1 MGLLPG
7 SYADLGG
14 VVLVLAFL
22 AFFTGCAFAAT
33 KDGSG
38 LGRVVPRVVVLA
50 FDVVCLVI
58 TVAHYGDGVWFPS
71 D

>member
-1 MGLLPG
+1 M
-7 SYADLGG
+7 
-14 VVLVLAFL
+14 LAFL